1 MTRQRRQAI
10 IAGACALVAVLAVF
24 AYTAS
29 VRAEAASARE
39 SAISRYGGEVAEV
52 LVATEDVSVG
62 EALDESNAEVESWLV
77 DLLPDGDVLE
87 SLDEAEGLV
96 AKVDLV
102 AGEVVVASRMS
113 GPTSRITVPDGL
125 VAVTVSSDD
134 VLAVGGA
141 IQEGSFVD
149 VYVEDSAG
157 SVTLMGEQIVVLET
171 STDDDDGDDL
181 AWVTLAVEGDG
192 VADLMSASAQGTIH
206 FALPGSTDS
215 EDSEDSGDS
224 GDADDSGDSGDSEED
239 ASGAAGFGYASAG
252 AGSDAGSD
260 AGGEGSGR

>member
-24 AYTAS
+24 SYTAS

-215 EDSEDSGDS
+215 EDSEDSGD
-224 GDADDSGDSGDSEED
+224 ADDSDGSGDSEGD
-239 ASGAAGFGYASAG
+239 ASGAAGSGDASAG
-252 AGSDAGSD
+252 EGSD

>member
-215 EDSEDSGDS
+215 EDSEDSGD
-224 GDADDSGDSGDSEED
+224 ADDSDGSGDSEGD
-239 ASGAAGFGYASAG
+239 ASGAAGSGDASAG
-252 AGSDAGSD
+252 EGSD